1 MLDPT
6 PKGYAKVFPD
16 RVFSKEKSINEPFK
30 KVRGV
35 YIEILLVCYETIKR
49 LRGVSRN
56 WIEL

>member
-16 RVFSKEKSINEPFK
+16 PVFSKEKSINESFE
-30 KVRGV
+30 KVRGI
-35 YIEILLVCYETIKR
+35 YIEILLVSYETIKR